1 MSHRTASTIA
11 VNNALWNNIRAY
23 VDCFICRVQVR
34 TKVMLD
40 AIGQIIEDPSF
51 KIPTAEAMEE
61 QDAALNL
68 SAWQKDPKN
77 QEAFEI
83 FSSGVCGDFK
93 GAFEGPAGRTP
104 SANRER
110 VWKRL
115 FSIWSSE
122 RLTARWVG
130 GKSAKVTTTPVLF

>member
-68 SAWQKDPKN
+68 S
-77 QEAFEI
+77 
-83 FSSGVCGDFK
+83 
-93 GAFEGPAGRTP
+93 RTP
-104 SANRER
+104 KIRKHLRSFLVEFVA
-110 VWKRL
+110 
-115 FSIWSSE
+115 I
-122 RLTARWVG
+122 
-130 GKSAKVTTTPVLF
+130 